1 MKKERVVYLGEAQ
14 ALTQVGALP
23 LTFEIKAGALG
34 EATEKVA
41 AGAKVAVERAVKGLQ
56 EMHREAASPV
66 IIPDRLPPGLGGPG
80 GPRGSGTIQWP

>member
-1 MKKERVVYLGEAQ
+1 MKKEWVVYLGEAE
-14 ALTQVGALP
+14 LPTQVDALP

-41 AGAKVAVERAVKGLQ
+41 ADAKVVERAVKGLQ
-56 EMHREAASPV
+56 GMRREAASPV

-80 GPRGSGTIQWP
+80 GPRGSGNIQWP